1 MQYHQ
6 PPWIPVHLTTR
17 EPDSFA
23 AFTLEE
29 RLPAILDN
37 LANYADA
44 RTDQALQQLAAE
56 IREGEITPLPPVIF
70 GLLDQVIKPYT
81 GRHWADMPF
90 LTVELYFYARILLAF
105 GYTATTPVD
114 PFRPLKDTVS
124 LQAIESLTT
133 MTDYCDPDYDIT
145 GLLRWSM
152 TGNTAD
158 LSQQVIADASQIS
171 LLVDESNIAERLLTS
186 GMHRIDFVFD
196 NAGIDV
202 LADLLLIRRI
212 SKYCSRIIA
221 HVRPYPMFI
230 SDVTMTDL
238 EYLIAE
244 LTTSSIPMSRQLGED
259 ITQLL
264 HQNRLVLRTS
274 PALGLPVCFCEDKTL
289 TRETFENTELAIFK
303 GDLNYRYF
311 AGDRRWPHITE
322 KHFFFERFSRPAIC
336 LRTLKSEVLVGLP
349 ADVATRTL
357 HLQPDWLT
365 SGRHGIIQ
373 VFTGNP

>member
-1 MQYHQ
+1 M
-6 PPWIPVHLTTR
+6 
-17 EPDSFA
+17 
-23 AFTLEE
+23 
-29 RLPAILDN
+29 PAILDN

-124 LQAIESLTT
+124 LQAIESLTP
-133 MTDYCDPDYDIT
+133 MTGYCDPDCDIT

-158 LSQQVIADASQIS
+158 LSQQVIADTSQIS
-171 LLVDESNIAERLLTS
+171 LLVDESNAAERLLTS

-244 LTTSSIPMSRQLGED
+244 LMTSSIPMSRQLGED

-264 HQNRLVLRTS
+264 HQNRLILRTS

-289 TRETFENTELAIFK
+289 TRETFENTELVIFK

-311 AGDRRWPHITE
+311 AGDRRWSHTTE
-322 KHFFFERFSRPAIC
+322 KHFFFERFNRPAIC

-365 SGRHGIIQ
+365 SGCYGIIQ
-373 VFTGNP
+373 VFTG